1 MEKSTV
7 IGLNKTS
14 AWNSMNDETVDRFA
28 KEYMSVLGD
37 AKTER
42 EFVSSAS
49 ALAQKHGYKLADAL
63 SSKPLPKGGKLI
75 FVNREKN
82 AVLVHLGKNKLAGGI
97 NLVAAHADAPR
108 IDVKQ
113 NPLFES
119 SGLELFQ
126 THYYGGIK
134 KYQWVTIPLALHG
147 VIFDRAGKEL
157 QVHIGEDSGDPV
169 FNISDILP
177 HLGQI
182 QAEKKLNEGVAGEA
196 LDAIVGHI
204 PANDQEDKTPIRS
217 RILGILA
224 KQFNLDERS
233 FAEAELELVPAMKPR
248 EVGFDRGLMLAYG
261 HDDRICCYT
270 ALRGLLDQDAPADR
284 TQIVFLAD
292 KEEIGS
298 EGDTGMQS
306 EFLELVVERL
316 LQSLGEEASVRQV
329 FWNSMALSADVGAGM
344 DPNYLDVFEPS
355 NAATI
360 GNGIVITKF
369 TGARGK
375 SGAHDAS
382 AETLHK
388 VVGLFNAAKVPWQV
402 AEMGKVDIG
411 GGGTVAKYLSKRGIE
426 TLDAGPALLSMHAP
440 QELASKADLYSCYLA
455 YKAFLQKAR

>member
-1 MEKSTV
+1 M
-7 IGLNKTS
+7 
-14 AWNSMNDETVDRFA
+14 VDP
-28 KEYMSVLGD
+28 
-37 AKTER
+37 
-42 EFVSSAS
+42 
-49 ALAQKHGYKLADAL
+49 L
-63 SSKPLPKGGKLI
+63 SSQPLPKGGKFI
-75 FVNREKN
+75 FINRGKN
-82 AVLVHLGKNKLAGGI
+82 AVFVRLGKKKLSEGV

-108 IDVKQ
+108 LDIKQ
-113 NPLFES
+113 NPLYES
-119 SGLELFQ
+119 SGLGLFQ

-147 VIFDRAGKEL
+147 VIFDKAGKEL
-157 QVHIGEDSGDPV
+157 ELHIGEESGDPV
-169 FNISDILP
+169 FDISDILP

-204 PANDQEDKTPIRS
+204 PAQDKEDKTPIRS
-217 RILGILA
+217 HLLSVLA
-224 KQFNLDERS
+224 KELNLDERS

-270 ALRGLLDQDAPADR
+270 AFRGLIDQAAEPER
-284 TQIVFLAD
+284 TQVVFFAD

-316 LQSLGEEASVRQV
+316 LRSLGEKASVRDV
-329 FWNSMALSADVGAGM
+329 FWSSKALSADVGAGM

-382 AETLHK
+382 AETLHS
-388 VVGLFNAAKVPWQV
+388 VISIFNAAKVPWQV

-440 QELASKADLYSCYLA
+440 QELASKADLYGCYLA
-455 YKAFLQKAR
+455 YKSFLQHA